1 MRKTGREVSE
11 SKNRRESL
19 ASTWGRR
26 FISVPIYCGLAMVS
40 LFSAPIWLP
49 LTFIIDCGHGKF
61 RLRPRTRA
69 SIFFTHFLW
78 CEVWGILVAT
88 LIWWLLL
95 GGIIG
100 GPKRFVD
107 ANAALQRG
115 WTAYL
120 FKGLRIIFGM
130 KVEVEG
136 LEVVSGGPL
145 LLFVRHSSTADTVL
159 AATLVANPHRLLLKY
174 VLKRELLWDPCLD
187 IVGQRL
193 PNAFIDRNAPKRE
206 GELSAILE
214 LAKDLDERLA
224 VLIYPEGTRF
234 SEAKQKR
241 FVEALKEKGQDKLA
255 EIASGYRMVL
265 PPRLAGPLGLIK
277 AAPGVDLVLLE
288 HSGFEG
294 AATFR
299 RFWAGA
305 LVGRTIRVRLRRI
318 RAESIPSEGRDQWLF
333 ERWAE
338 MDQWIVE
345 TMSEN
350 PGQDCT

>member
-1 MRKTGREVSE
+1 MKE
-11 SKNRRESL
+11 SKHRIESWV
-19 ASTWGRR
+19 STWGRR
-26 FISVPIYCGLAMVS
+26 LISVPLYCGLAALGV
-40 LFSAPIWLP
+40 LSAPIWLP
-49 LTFIIDCGHGKF
+49 LALIVDCIRGKF
-61 RLRPRTRA
+61 PLLPRTRA
-69 SIFFTHFLW
+69 LIFFTHFLW
-78 CEVWGILVAT
+78 CEVGGIVVAT
-88 LIWWLLL
+88 IIWWLLL
-95 GGIIG
+95 GGMSG

-107 ANAALQRG
+107 ANASLQRG
-115 WTAYL
+115 WTTYL
-120 FKGLRIIFGM
+120 FGGFRVIFNM

-136 LEVVSGGPL
+136 LEVASGGPL

-159 AATLVANPHRLLLKY
+159 AATLVANPHKLLLKY

-241 FVEALKEKGQDKLA
+241 FVEDLKQKGQDNLA
-255 EIASGYRMVL
+255 EIAGGYRMVL
-265 PPRLAGPLGLIK
+265 PPRLAGPLGLIE
-277 AAPGVDLVLLE
+277 AAPGVDVVMLE

-299 RFWAGA
+299 RFWNGA
-305 LVGRTIRVRLRRI
+305 LIGRTIRVRLRRI
-318 RAESIPSEGRDQWLF
+318 PADSIPAEGRDQWLF

-338 MDQWIVE
+338 MDQWIVDS
-345 TMSEN
+345 MSEN
-350 PGQDCT
+350 PGQNCT

>member
-1 MRKTGREVSE
+1 
-11 SKNRRESL
+11 
-19 ASTWGRR
+19 
-26 FISVPIYCGLAMVS
+26 
-40 LFSAPIWLP
+40 
-49 LTFIIDCGHGKF
+49 
-61 RLRPRTRA
+61 
-69 SIFFTHFLW
+69 
-78 CEVWGILVAT
+78 
-88 LIWWLLL
+88 
-95 GGIIG
+95 
-100 GPKRFVD
+100 
-107 ANAALQRG
+107 
-115 WTAYL
+115 
-120 FKGLRIIFGM
+120 M

-136 LEVVSGGPL
+136 LEVAKGGPL

-187 IVGQRL
+187 IVGRRL

-214 LAKDLDERLA
+214 LAKNLDEHLA

-255 EIASGYRMVL
+255 AIAGGYRMVL
-265 PPRLAGPLGLIK
+265 PPRLAGPLGLID

-299 RFWAGA
+299 RFWNGA

-318 RAESIPSEGRDQWLF
+318 PAQSIPKEGRDQWLF

-338 MDQWIVE
+338 MDQWIVKS
-345 TMSEN
+345 MSEN
-350 PGQDCT
+350 PGQNCT

>member
-1 MRKTGREVSE
+1 MITSQGQT
-11 SKNRRESL
+11 ESL
-19 ASTWGRR
+19 VATWSRR
-26 FISVPIYCGLAMVS
+26 FVSVPLYCGLALVG
-40 LFSAPIWLP
+40 LLSAPIWLP
-49 LTFIIDCGHGKF
+49 IAILVDCARGKF
-61 RLRPRTRA
+61 PLLPRTRA
-69 SIFFTHFLW
+69 LIFFTHFLW
-78 CEVWGILVAT
+78 CEVGGILVAT
-88 LIWWLLL
+88 LIWFGLL
-95 GGIIG
+95 GGLIG
-100 GPKRFVD
+100 GPKRFVN

-120 FKGLRIIFGM
+120 FKGFRIIFSM

-136 LEVVSGGPL
+136 LEVARGGPL

-187 IVGQRL
+187 IVGRRL
-193 PNAFIDRNAPKRE
+193 PNAFIDRNAPKRA
-206 GELSAILE
+206 GELHAILE

-241 FVEALKEKGQDKLA
+241 FVDALKEKGQEQLA

-265 PPRLAGPLGLIK
+265 PPRLAGPLGLID

-299 RFWAGA
+299 RFWNGA

-318 RAESIPSEGRDQWLF
+318 PAASIPSEGRDQWLF

-338 MDQWIVE
+338 MDQWIVQS
-345 TMSEN
+345 MSEN